1 MQFGN
6 NLQKFSMF
14 GKMRFPLAEKIDNSD
29 TNPPLK
35 LKTEKLIR
43 QAMLMRDEGK
53 HAKALSLLQ
62 LIASDGDR
70 DSKQYAHY
78 ELALLHS
85 QLGNQSEADRH
96 LSSLG
101 FVLKLTN
108 SIFTPHVTSQLT
120 DKKKLK
126 RPVTSVKSNKLDPV
140 VTFDDVLPA
149 SLLQPLLA
157 AFSSSSVFWSE
168 HEYPTQEFFSYNIR
182 DDDNN
187 SLIKQIADYIKPL
200 LESHFTDMKTAPSS
214 SSVEWWCHRRDKSS
228 AFAHQLHFDLD
239 ENALK
244 CHKIKMKRKIV
255 QGKFF
260 SNARGDKDDSIR
272 DDLHPLVSAVL
283 YLQGRNRAPTLVTDQ
298 TLDADSVASQAW
310 LCHPAKNRLLAFDG
324 KLLHGVVPFLPM
336 TSPADSAGAEDSDC
350 YRITIM
356 MGWWAKNFE
365 SASAVPLKSKLKG
378 GPILGPNM
386 AMPSYSIQPQ
396 KTAVMKSP
404 KGSVDSVTWPK
415 MLAPVKLASRNKADS
430 CTAEQ
435 RKNIGLVHIP
445 GPIWV
450 PVASTGS
457 TLPVPQNIPFDKKSR
472 NHSSQA
478 IRTTEMKNKK
488 VKGNA
493 SIEDTEF
500 ISIAALQA
508 LRATPSIGVSD
519 DDDDE
524 EEIEKEEE
532 ERNSKTSFSSNMRK
546 LDLIKSSVDDHV
558 VEYMSMADLNKLR
571 NGDTAIITAAKCKEY
586 SSLPS
591 DNDEIVFVGKWF
603 LKSPTE
609 IRDDVLN

>member
-14 GKMRFPLAEKIDNSD
+14 GKRRSPLAERIDDSD
-29 TNPPLK
+29 ANPPVK
-35 LKTEKLIR
+35 SKSEKLIR

-70 DSKQYAHY
+70 DSKQYAQY

-108 SIFTPHVTSQLT
+108 SIFTPHVNSQFT
-120 DKKKLK
+120 DKKKVRSL
-126 RPVTSVKSNKLDPV
+126 VSAVKPNKSDPV

-182 DDDNN
+182 DDDND
-187 SLIKQIADYIKPL
+187 SLIRQVADYIKPL
-200 LESHFTDMKTAPSS
+200 LESHFSGMKTAPSS

-244 CHKIKMKRKIV
+244 GHKIKMKRKKV
-255 QGKFF
+255 DRKFL
-260 SNARGDKDDSIR
+260 SNSRGDKDDSIR

-283 YLQGRNRAPTLVTDQ
+283 YLRGRNGAPTLVTDQ

-310 LCHPAKNRLLAFDG
+310 LCHPAENRLLAFDG

-336 TSPADSAGAEDSDC
+336 TSPADSASAEDSDC

-365 SASAVPLKSKLKG
+365 SASAAPLKSKLKG

-386 AMPSYSIQPQ
+386 AMPSYSTQPQ

-404 KGSVDSVTWPK
+404 KGSPDSVTWPK
-415 MLAPVKLASRNKADS
+415 MLKPVKLASREKADIG
-430 CTAEQ
+430 TAEQ
-435 RKNIGLVHIP
+435 RKNVGLEHIP
-445 GPIWV
+445 GPIWI
-450 PVASTGS
+450 PVASTGN

-472 NHSSQA
+472 DRNNQP

-488 VKGNA
+488 MKGNA
-493 SIEDTEF
+493 SIGDTEF

-508 LRATPSIGVSD
+508 LRAAPSIGVSD

-524 EEIEKEEE
+524 DEKEEST
-532 ERNSKTSFSSNMRK
+532 SKTLLSSKKKKSNLME
-546 LDLIKSSVDDHV
+546 SSVDDHV
-558 VEYMSMADLNKLR
+558 VEYMSTADLNKLR
-571 NGDTAIITAAKCKEY
+571 NGDTSITAAAKCKEH
-586 SSLPS
+586 SSLPLE
-591 DNDEIVFVGKWF
+591 NDEIVFVGKWF